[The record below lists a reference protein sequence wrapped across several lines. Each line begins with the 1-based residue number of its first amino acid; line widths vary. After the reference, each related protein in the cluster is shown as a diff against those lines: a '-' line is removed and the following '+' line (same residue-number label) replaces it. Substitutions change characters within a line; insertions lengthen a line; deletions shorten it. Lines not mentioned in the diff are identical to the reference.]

1 MTLEL
6 VIGIGAIV
14 LGLAAIGA
22 GMYLLG
28 VAVICE
34 MLDGDE

>member
-1 MTLEL
+1 MSIEL
-6 VIGIGAIV
+6 VIGIGAIA
-14 LGLAAIGA
+14 LGLLAVAA